1 MSFVKKLLRKLEPE
15 KHNFQ
20 LDYNS
25 QIQLLP
31 FSIDDLLKNIEQHD
45 QQITRE
51 SNQLCIVC
59 LLK

>member
-1 MSFVKKLLRKLEPE
+1 MSYVKKLLRKLEPE

-31 FSIDDLLKNIEQHD
+31 FSINDLLKNIEQHD
-45 QQITRE
+45 QQIT
-51 SNQLCIVC
+51 
-59 LLK
+59 